1 MENLFIIGNGFD
13 LAHGLPTSYGDFK
26 KFLYS
31 KYNLS
36 KQSFDEVEMLYDFEF
51 PESIMD
57 GSGAEF
63 FEFDKYASV
72 YFKICNH
79 LNEENIIFQP
89 DGICNHYDEDDQ
101 TSQPWQYFEMNL
113 AKITQIKVD
122 GMDIHD
128 KEGDRNGSHITHL
141 REVTSDQFNSAYHD
155 MTQHFF
161 EKWIGQVL
169 ETPAYVR
176 LSDGDYDSLK
186 QLILDRKSDSYFLTF
201 NYTPVLEEVYGVSKD
216 NIKYIHG
223 KIDEDGLVVG
233 HGEELTDSDY
243 TDNPADFDFSKAK
256 ESSRKPV
263 DDLIKTNAEF
273 FDQLASVKN
282 IYIIGSSLLEGNQID
297 LPYLKKVLSKVHDNL
312 TVYLDSYEMTLK
324 KKEQREDC
332 LKFLSKKVKRV
343 EVIDSSHNRVVTDLP
358 D

>member
-57 GSGAEF
+57 GSGAEV

-79 LNEENIIFQP
+79 LNEDIET
-89 DGICNHYDEDDQ
+89 HQ
-101 TSQPWQYFEMNL
+101 TDWRDFESNL
-113 AKITQIKVD
+113 AKITWIEVD
-122 GMDIHD
+122 GMDILD
-128 KEGDRNGSHITHL
+128 KEGDLNGSHTTHL
-141 REVTSDQFNSAYHD
+141 RETTSDQFNSAYHD

-169 ETPAYVR
+169 ETPAYDR

-201 NYTPVLEEVYGVSKD
+201 NYTPVLEEVYDVPKD
-216 NIKYIHG
+216 NILHIHG
-223 KIDEDGLVVG
+223 EIDEGGLVVG
-233 HGEELTDSDY
+233 HGEELSDSDY
-243 TDNPADFDFSKAK
+243 TDNPLAFDFSRAK
-256 ESSRKPV
+256 ESSRKTV
-263 DDLIKTNAEF
+263 DKLIK
-273 FDQLASVKN
+273 
-282 IYIIGSSLLEGNQID
+282 
-297 LPYLKKVLSKVHDNL
+297 KK
-312 TVYLDSYEMTLK
+312 
-324 KKEQREDC
+324 C
-332 LKFLSKKVKRV
+332 
-343 EVIDSSHNRVVTDLP
+343 
-358 D
+358 